1 MGKFLFGLVLAAG
14 AMWWALQ
21 GQPIADVWGR
31 ILAADWWLLG
41 LVGVIFTLQQVLR
54 SHRQMRIVRST
65 LPEHKF
71 STSFYILCI
80 SFFFIN
86 ILPLRMGEIM
96 RPVLLLD
103 KEDMPM
109 GSGLAV
115 VFVERI
121 IDLISAM
128 VMAILVL
135 ALAEIPILEGSAI
148 ADMRARSIW
157 LLPFLFAGLFL
168 PIFATKFFRRLINQ
182 DWMPA
187 KILGLINPFLH
198 QLDTLRSTGQL
209 GWVLFETVI
218 IWVVSTAMY
227 GLAAVAFGIAGIGF
241 LEGMGILAFTM
252 IGMAAPSAPG
262 FAGTYEASYVGG
274 LVFFGSTD
282 AGANFATALCFHWWI
297 FIVQSASAI
306 IWMMI
311 DGTSFGT
318 LWNKLNAKRSAS
330 EDSSNQKTDIGV

>member
-1 MGKFLFGLVLAAG
+1 MGKFIFGLVLAAG

-21 GQPIADVWGR
+21 GQPIADVWTR
-31 ILAADWWLLG
+31 IVEADWWLLG
-41 LVGVIFTLQQVLR
+41 LVGIIFTLQQILR
-54 SHRQMRIVRST
+54 SHRQMRIIRST
-65 LPEHKF
+65 LPDHKF

-103 KEDMPM
+103 KENMPM

-128 VMAILVL
+128 VMAVLVL
-135 ALAEIPILEGSAI
+135 ALADIPILEGSAI
-148 ADMRARSIW
+148 ADIRSRAVW
-157 LLPFLFAGLFL
+157 LLPILFAGLFV
-168 PIFATKFFRRLINQ
+168 PIFATGFFRKLINQ
-182 DWMPA
+182 AWMPD
-187 KILGLINPFLH
+187 KLLGLINPFLH

-209 GWVLFETVI
+209 TWVLLETIVI
-218 IWVVSTAMY
+218 WIISTAMY
-227 GLAAVAFGIAGIGF
+227 GLAAEAFGISGIGF

-297 FIVQSASAI
+297 FIVQSISAL
-306 IWMMI
+306 IWMVV
-311 DGTSFGT
+311 DGTSFGD
-318 LWNKLNAKRSAS
+318 LWKKLNAKRSSS
-330 EDSSNQKTDIGV
+330 EE

>member
-1 MGKFLFGLVLAAG
+1 MTKFVFGLFLAIG

-21 GQPIADVWGR
+21 GQPIAGVWTR
-31 ILAADWWLLG
+31 ITEADWWLLG
-41 LVGVIFTLQQVLR
+41 GVGVIFTIQQVLR
-54 SHRQMRIVRST
+54 SHRQMRIVRGT
-65 LPEHKF
+65 LPNHKF

-86 ILPLRMGEIM
+86 ILPLRMGELM

-103 KEDMPM
+103 KENMPM

-135 ALAEIPILEGSAI
+135 ALADIPILEGSWVS
-148 ADMRARSIW
+148 DVRARSLW
-157 LLPFLFAGLFL
+157 LLPILFIGLFL
-168 PIFATKFFRRLINQ
+168 PIFATSFFRQLVQRP
-182 DWMPA
+182 WMPT
-187 KILGLINPFLH
+187 KLLGLIEPFLL
-198 QLDTLRSTGQL
+198 QLDKLRSTGQL
-209 GWVLFETVI
+209 GWILGETVI
-218 IWVVSTAMY
+218 IWIISTAMY
-227 GLAAVAFGIAGIGF
+227 GLAATAFGIEGIGF

-274 LVFFGSTD
+274 LVFFGSMD
-282 AGANFATALCFHWWI
+282 AGANFANALCFHWWI
-297 FIVQSASAI
+297 FIVQSASAL
-306 IWMMI
+306 IWMLV
-311 DGTSFGT
+311 DGTSFSD
-318 LWNKLNAKRSAS
+318 LWGKLH
-330 EDSSNQKTDIGV
+330 QKND

>member
-1 MGKFLFGLVLAAG
+1 MAKFLFGLVLAVG

-21 GQPIADVWGR
+21 GQPIGDVWSR
-31 ILAADWWLLG
+31 IVHADWWLLG
-41 LVGVIFTLQQVLR
+41 GVGIIFTLQQVLR
-54 SHRQMRIVRST
+54 AHRQMRIVRGT
-65 LPEHKF
+65 LPDHKF

-96 RPVLLLD
+96 RPILLLD
-103 KEDMPM
+103 KENMPM

-135 ALAEIPILEGSAI
+135 ALADIPILEGSSI
-148 ADMRARSIW
+148 ADMRTRSLW
-157 LLPFLFAGLFL
+157 LLPFLFMGLFV
-168 PIFATKFFRRLINQ
+168 PVFATGFFRRLIEQ
-182 DWMPA
+182 SWMPA
-187 KILGLINPFLH
+187 KILGLLDPFLH

-209 GWVLFETVI
+209 GWILLETVV

-241 LEGMGILAFTM
+241 LEGMGLLAFTM

-297 FIVQSASAI
+297 FIVQSASAL
-306 IWMMI
+306 IWMMV
-311 DGTSFGT
+311 DGTSLSS
-318 LWNKLNAKRSAS
+318 LWQKLNAKR
-330 EDSSNQKTDIGV
+330 E

>member
-1 MGKFLFGLVLAAG
+1 MGKFIFGLVLAAG

-21 GQPIADVWGR
+21 GQPLAEVWHR
-31 ILAADWWLLG
+31 IVEADWWLLG
-41 LVGVIFTLQQVLR
+41 LIGVIFTIQQILR

-128 VMAILVL
+128 VMAVLVI
-135 ALAEIPILEGSAI
+135 ALADIPILEGSAI
-148 ADMRARSIW
+148 ADIRSRSIW
-157 LLPFLFAGLFL
+157 LLPLLFAGLFV
-168 PIFATKFFRRLINQ
+168 PIFATGFFRSLINQ
-182 DWMPA
+182 TWMPE
-187 KILGLINPFLH
+187 KVLGLINPFLH
-198 QLDTLRSTGQL
+198 QLDTLRTTKQL
-209 GWVLFETVI
+209 SWVLLETVVIWI
-218 IWVVSTAMY
+218 ISTAMY
-227 GLAAVAFGIAGIGF
+227 GLAAEAFGISGIGF

-297 FIVQSASAI
+297 FIVQSISAL
-306 IWMMI
+306 IWMVV
-311 DGTSFGT
+311 DGTSFGD
-318 LWNKLNAKRSAS
+318 LWKKLNAKRTSS
-330 EDSSNQKTDIGV
+330 EE

>member
-1 MGKFLFGLVLAAG
+1 MGKFIFGLVLAAG

-21 GQPIADVWGR
+21 GQPIADVWTR
-31 ILAADWWLLG
+31 IVEADWWLLG
-41 LVGVIFTLQQVLR
+41 LVGIIFTLQQILR
-54 SHRQMRIVRST
+54 SHRQMRIIRST
-65 LPEHKF
+65 LPDHKF

-103 KEDMPM
+103 KENMPM

-128 VMAILVL
+128 VMAVLVL
-135 ALAEIPILEGSAI
+135 ALADIPILEGSAM
-148 ADMRARSIW
+148 ADIRSRAVW
-157 LLPFLFAGLFL
+157 LLPILFAGLFV
-168 PIFATKFFRRLINQ
+168 PIFATGFFRKLINQ
-182 DWMPA
+182 AWMPD

-209 GWVLFETVI
+209 TWVLLETIVI
-218 IWVVSTAMY
+218 WIISTAMY
-227 GLAAVAFGIAGIGF
+227 GLAAEAFGISGIGF

-297 FIVQSASAI
+297 FIVQSISAL
-306 IWMMI
+306 IWMVV
-311 DGTSFGT
+311 DGTSFGD
-318 LWNKLNAKRSAS
+318 LWKKLNAKRSSS
-330 EDSSNQKTDIGV
+330 EE

>member
-1 MGKFLFGLVLAAG
+1 MSKFLFGLVLAAG

-21 GQPIADVWGR
+21 GQPLVGVWER
-31 ILAADWWLLG
+31 IVDANWWLLG
-41 LVGVIFTLQQVLR
+41 GVGIIFTIQQILR
-54 SHRQMRIVRST
+54 SHRQMRIVRGT
-65 LPEHKF
+65 LPNHRF

-135 ALAEIPILEGSAI
+135 ALADIPILDGSWV
-148 ADMRARSIW
+148 ADIRARSVW
-157 LLPFLFAGLFL
+157 LLPLLFAGLFT
-168 PIFATKFFRRLINQ
+168 PIFATNFFRRVI
-182 DWMPA
+182 DRPWMPQ
-187 KILGLINPFLH
+187 KLLELVHPFLH
-198 QLDTLRSTGQL
+198 QLDRLRATGQL
-209 GWVLFETVI
+209 GWVLLETVV
-218 IWVVSTAMY
+218 IWVVSTYMY
-227 GLAAVAFGIAGIGF
+227 GMAAIAFGIEGIGF

-306 IWMMI
+306 VWMMV

-318 LWNKLNAKRSAS
+318 LWAKLNAKRSS
-330 EDSSNQKTDIGV
+330 DS

>member
-1 MGKFLFGLVLAAG
+1 MSKFLFGLILAVG

-21 GQPIADVWGR
+21 GQPIGDVWSR
-31 ILAADWWLLG
+31 IVNANWWLLG
-41 LVGVIFTLQQVLR
+41 GVGIIFTIQQILR
-54 SHRQMRIVRST
+54 AHRQMRIVRGT

-103 KEDMPM
+103 KENMPM

-135 ALAEIPILEGSAI
+135 ALADIPILEGSSI
-148 ADMRARSIW
+148 ANMRARSLW
-157 LLPFLFAGLFL
+157 LLPLLFMGLFV
-168 PIFATKFFRRLINQ
+168 PIFATNFFRRLI
-182 DWMPA
+182 DKSWMPA
-187 KILGLINPFLH
+187 KILGLLNPFLH

-218 IWVVSTAMY
+218 IWVISTAMY
-227 GLAAVAFGIAGIGF
+227 GLAAVAFGIVGIGF

-297 FIVQSASAI
+297 FIVQSASALL
-306 IWMMI
+306 WMMV
-311 DGTSFGT
+311 DGTSFSS
-318 LWNKLNAKRSAS
+318 LWQKLNAKR
-330 EDSSNQKTDIGV
+330 E

>member
-1 MGKFLFGLVLAAG
+1 MGKFIFGLVLAAG

-21 GQPIADVWGR
+21 GQPIAEVWTR
-31 ILAADWWLLG
+31 IVEANWWLLG
-41 LVGVIFTLQQVLR
+41 LVGIIFTIQQILR

-65 LPEHKF
+65 LPDHKF

-128 VMAILVL
+128 VMAVLVL
-135 ALAEIPILEGSAI
+135 ALADIPILEGSAI
-148 ADMRARSIW
+148 ADIRSRSIW
-157 LLPFLFAGLFL
+157 LLPFLFAGLFV
-168 PIFATKFFRRLINQ
+168 PIFATDFFRTLINQ
-182 DWMPA
+182 NWMPD

-209 GWVLFETVI
+209 TWVLLETVV
-218 IWVVSTAMY
+218 IWVISTAMY
-227 GLAAVAFGIAGIGF
+227 GLAAEAFGISGIGF

-297 FIVQSASAI
+297 FIVQSISAL
-306 IWMMI
+306 IWMVV
-311 DGTSFGT
+311 DGTSFGS
-318 LWNKLNAKRSAS
+318 LWKKLNAKRTSS
-330 EDSSNQKTDIGV
+330 EE

>member
-1 MGKFLFGLVLAAG
+1 MGKFIFGLVLAVG

-21 GQPIADVWGR
+21 GQPIAEVWTR
-31 ILAADWWLLG
+31 IVEADWWLLG
-41 LVGVIFTLQQVLR
+41 LVGIIFTLQQVLR

-65 LPEHKF
+65 LPDHKF

-103 KEDMPM
+103 KEDMAM

-128 VMAILVL
+128 VMAVLVL
-135 ALAEIPILEGSAI
+135 ALADIPILEGSAI
-148 ADMRARSIW
+148 ADMRSRSIW
-157 LLPFLFAGLFL
+157 LLPFLFAGLFV
-168 PIFATKFFRRLINQ
+168 PIFATGFFRKLINQ
-182 DWMPA
+182 TWMPS
-187 KILGLINPFLH
+187 KLLGLINPFLH

-209 GWVLFETVI
+209 VWVLLETVI
-218 IWVVSTAMY
+218 IWIISTAMY
-227 GLAAVAFGIAGIGF
+227 GLAAEAFDISGIGF

-297 FIVQSASAI
+297 FIVQSISAL
-306 IWMMI
+306 IWMVV
-311 DGTSFGT
+311 DGTSFGD
-318 LWNKLNAKRSAS
+318 LWKKLNAKRSPD
-330 EDSSNQKTDIGV
+330 EE

>member
-1 MGKFLFGLVLAAG
+1 
-14 AMWWALQ
+14 MWWALQ
-21 GQPIADVWGR
+21 GQPIAEVWTR
-31 ILAADWWLLG
+31 IVEADWWLLG
-41 LVGVIFTLQQVLR
+41 LVGIIFTVQQILR

-128 VMAILVL
+128 VMAVLVL
-135 ALAEIPILEGSAI
+135 ALADIPILEGSAI
-148 ADMRARSIW
+148 ADIRSRSVW
-157 LLPFLFAGLFL
+157 LLPILFAGLFV
-168 PIFATKFFRRLINQ
+168 PIFATDFFRTLINQ
-182 DWMPA
+182 AWMPD
-187 KILGLINPFLH
+187 KLLGLINPFLH

-209 GWVLFETVI
+209 TWVLLETVVIWI
-218 IWVVSTAMY
+218 ISTAMY
-227 GLAAVAFGIAGIGF
+227 GLAAEAFGISGIGF

-274 LVFFGSTD
+274 LVFFGSID

-297 FIVQSASAI
+297 FIVQSISAL
-306 IWMMI
+306 IWMLV
-311 DGTSFGT
+311 DGTSFGD
-318 LWNKLNAKRSAS
+318 LWTKLNAKRSPD
-330 EDSSNQKTDIGV
+330 ED

>member
-1 MGKFLFGLVLAAG
+1 
-14 AMWWALQ
+14 
-21 GQPIADVWGR
+21 
-31 ILAADWWLLG
+31 
-41 LVGVIFTLQQVLR
+41 
-54 SHRQMRIVRST
+54 
-65 LPEHKF
+65 
-71 STSFYILCI
+71 
-80 SFFFIN
+80 
-86 ILPLRMGEIM
+86 MGEIM

-109 GSGLAV
+109 GSGIAV

-135 ALAEIPILEGSAI
+135 TLADIPILEGSAI
-148 ADMRARSIW
+148 ADIRAQSIW
-157 LLPFLFAGLFL
+157 LLPFLFVGLFL
-168 PIFATKFFRRLINQ
+168 PIFATNLFRRWINQ
-182 DWMPA
+182 NWMPS
-187 KILGLINPFLH
+187 KVLGLINPFLH

-209 GWVLFETVI
+209 GWVIVETII
-218 IWVVSTAMY
+218 IWIISTTMY
-227 GLAAVAFGIAGIGF
+227 GLAAMAFGITGIGF

-306 IWMMI
+306 IWMMV
-311 DGTSFGT
+311 DGTSFSA
-318 LWNKLNAKRSAS
+318 LWRKLNAKPSTTA
-330 EDSSNQKTDIGV
+330 ED

>member
-1 MGKFLFGLVLAAG
+1 MTKFVFGLFLAIG

-21 GQPIADVWGR
+21 GQPIAGVWTR
-31 ILAADWWLLG
+31 IIEADWWLLG
-41 LVGVIFTLQQVLR
+41 GVGVIFTIQQVLR
-54 SHRQMRIVRST
+54 SHRQMRIVRGT
-65 LPEHKF
+65 LPNHKF

-86 ILPLRMGEIM
+86 ILPLRMGELM

-103 KEDMPM
+103 KENMPM

-135 ALAEIPILEGSAI
+135 ALADIPILEGSWVS
-148 ADMRARSIW
+148 DVRARSLW
-157 LLPFLFAGLFL
+157 LLPILFIGLFL
-168 PIFATKFFRRLINQ
+168 PIFATSFFRQLVQRP
-182 DWMPA
+182 WMPT
-187 KILGLINPFLH
+187 KLLGLMEPFLL
-198 QLDTLRSTGQL
+198 QLDKLRSTGQL
-209 GWVLFETVI
+209 GWILGETVI
-218 IWVVSTAMY
+218 IWIISTAMY
-227 GLAAVAFGIAGIGF
+227 GLAATAFGIEGIGF

-274 LVFFGSTD
+274 LVFFGSMD
-282 AGANFATALCFHWWI
+282 AGANFANALCFHWWI
-297 FIVQSASAI
+297 FIVQSASAL
-306 IWMMI
+306 IWMLV
-311 DGTSFGT
+311 DGTSFID
-318 LWNKLNAKRSAS
+318 LWGKLH
-330 EDSSNQKTDIGV
+330 QKND